1 MGTDKSKHKINF
13 INVRWMQDTQSQ
25 TNQIHFL
32 YKNEIIGI
40 KTMIVE
46 AQR

>member
-25 TNQIHFL
+25 TNQINVWH
-32 YKNEIIGI
+32 KNEIIGI
-40 KTMIVE
+40 KTAIVE
-46 AQR
+46 SQR